1 MLKIEKP
8 RDSDIHT
15 VADFAELL
23 CLATED
29 RVSSADYLQDFI
41 KDHEGPIYPQEV
53 LDDVFAHMRW
63 RAAAFGQDY
72 PFAVDGAR
80 NTMEGV
86 AALNAGQKFYV
97 FMLLAANLPMLER
110 ATYKS
115 LTDAFERAALVVLK
129 AMWPSSGVT
138 RPFGKNET
146 DYTGEKWERLNQL
159 SRDIGGRAHLTER
172 AFRAKDSGDGGVDLV
187 SWLALDEFE
196 GENIPSLLAQCAC
209 SREEWSK
216 KQTEVSGTMLQHHL
230 VPTHPWIQAIFI
242 PICFRD
248 NFGRWAFTGD
258 VASSVVVDRLR
269 MARFFDSNEQLND
282 LPLPEIV
289 EGFLDYRMEL
299 V

>member
-80 NTMEGV
+80 NTVEGV
-86 AALNAGQKFYV
+86 AALNQGQKFYV

-172 AFRAKDSGDGGVDLV
+172 TFRAKDSGDGGVDLV

-289 EGFLDYRMEL
+289 ETFLDYRMEL